1 MKVKERKTIELN
13 RRYARRLYRIKRMQ
27 KHNGYMRESLYAKMD
42 RQHARLRTGLKDYIV
57 ATYQMRRTPIRISV
71 PDCPKQ
77 RWV

>member
-1 MKVKERKTIELN
+1 MSQTRKDRELD
-13 RRYARRLYRIKRMQ
+13 RRYARRRYKIKRIQ
-27 KHNGYMRESLYAKMD
+27 KTNGQMRESLYAKMD
-42 RQHARLRTGLKDYIV
+42 RQYARLRKGLKDFIV

>member
-1 MKVKERKTIELN
+1 MSQTRKDRELD
-13 RRYARRLYRIKRMQ
+13 RKYARRQYKIKRMQ
-27 KHNGYMRESLYAKMD
+27 KTNGQMRESLYAKMD
-42 RQHARLRTGLKDYIV
+42 RQYFRLRKGLKDHIV

>member
-1 MKVKERKTIELN
+1 MKARKDRELD
-13 RRYARRLYRIKRMQ
+13 RKYARRRYKIKRIQ
-27 KHNGYMRESLYAKMD
+27 KTNGQMRESLYAKMD
-42 RQHARLRTGLKDYIV
+42 RQYKRLRKGLNDFIV